1 MRFFPLF
8 KATLGHAGGTF
19 LGGLVAIVL
28 GVCGLV
34 AYTPSPPKSL
44 LATPPYA
51 IVFWLAIGIGTAAI
65 AWAFAMGAKALK
77 QANADQRNSNQE
89 QRRT

>member
-1 MRFFPLF
+1 MRILPLC
-8 KATLGHAGGTF
+8 KATMRRAGGTL
-19 LGGLVAIVL
+19 LGGLAANVL

-34 AYTPSPPKSL
+34 AYTPSASKSL
-44 LATPPYA
+44 FATPPYA

-65 AWAFAMGAKALK
+65 AWAFAAGAKALK
-77 QANADQRNSNQE
+77 QADADQRNSTQE